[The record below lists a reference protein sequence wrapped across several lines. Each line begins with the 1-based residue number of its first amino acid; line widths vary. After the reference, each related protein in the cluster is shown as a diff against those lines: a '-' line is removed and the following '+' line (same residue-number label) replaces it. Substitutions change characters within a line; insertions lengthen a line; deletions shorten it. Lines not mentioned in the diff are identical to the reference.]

1 MANTKYADPANSG
14 TPENPGPADYFYT
27 DDDGDGIDDIRG
39 TAIPDT
45 AIELTNEGGT
55 WRPTGMTAGG
65 DVIQPRGGGVTDETA
80 APTTAPVGDFDPEA
94 ALGEAQQEVNAANG
108 VNGASA
114 SGDWSAT
121 PVKILTDARTQGQ
134 APSTDTLAKLG
145 IGATSEFTRGE
156 LDQLGYQFSPGINVK
171 ELTEAAAKSQYG
183 FDASPVQAGAVYSD
197 AVSIASLRGV
207 TVQEVLQDLIR
218 SGKGQGKDGGGS
230 GSGSGP
236 RAFTN
241 VTKSINLTDPGEAER
256 VLNAALASYMGRRAD
271 DDEIQEFVK
280 QLNRNERFNPTVTT
294 AKGVAA
300 TSGTTQTQNV
310 EGGFDSTNFA
320 ERWARSR
327 KGAGE
332 YQAATT
338 YMDAFTK
345 VIDELE
351 Y

>member
-14 TPENPGPADYFYT
+14 TPENPGPADVFYT

-39 TAIPDT
+39 TAIPNT
-45 AIELTNEGGT
+45 ARELVNENGI
-55 WRPTGMTAGG
+55 WKETGMTASG
-65 DVIQPRGGGVTDETA
+65 DVIQPRSGGVADETA
-80 APTTAPVGDFDPEA
+80 TPTTAPVGDFDPEA
-94 ALGEAQQEVNAANG
+94 ANEESQREIDAENG
-108 VNGASA
+108 VNGSYAPGQYNPGA
-114 SGDWSAT
+114 A
-121 PVKILTDARTQGQ
+121 VKVLTDARTQGK
-134 APSTDTLAKLG
+134 APSTDTLSKLG
-145 IGATSEFTRGE
+145 IGATSEFARGE

-183 FDASPVQAGAVYSD
+183 YDASPIQANAVYSD
-197 AVSIASLRGV
+197 AVAIASLKNI
-207 TVQEVLQDLIR
+207 TVQDALQDLIR
-218 SGKGQGKDGGGS
+218 SGKGQGKDGS
-230 GSGSGP
+230 GPGSGP

-241 VTKSINLTDPGEAER
+241 VTKTINLTDPGEAER
-256 VLNAALASYMGRRAD
+256 VLNSALASYMGRRAD

-300 TSGTTQTQNV
+300 TSGTTQTQNQ

-320 ERWARSR
+320 ERWARGR

-345 VIDELE
+345 VINELE